1 MCIALLFSEDD
12 FVLYILTMVQGEN
25 LFAVEKNVCF
35 RDPASAIT
43 PASHPLREIVR
54 ATVISFAY
62 FPTSETNMPRKLYEP
77 RKGDRISNKMHTVFF
92 LSQGRLRIFSLHLYY
107 PQTDYRNNKTPCR
120 CHHILPGNLVSYQL
134 HVRPPAHLT
143 PDLTSTPLF
152 KLLH

>member
-92 LSQGRLRIFSLHLYY
+92 FVARQTPNILTTSILSS
-107 PQTDYRNNKTPCR
+107 N
-120 CHHILPGNLVSYQL
+120 ILSE
-134 HVRPPAHLT
+134 
-143 PDLTSTPLF
+143 
-152 KLLH
+152 